1 MDETHKEKDDI
12 IQKTIKEIAKKMLLN
27 DFDIDNIIKATGL
40 KRKKVEKIQRILMI
54 LDGNQ
59 YETVSQY
66 FQKKFKEVHQ
76 ERLGEVLKYFDLAIK
91 EKDQSEQEYLRKLII
106 IAVNSLVSI
115 KDNFL
120 LRTALNLFEI
130 GLDINDVINA
140 TWLTKDQIIKFMLKE
155 ERKLWNI

>member
-1 MDETHKEKDDI
+1 MDETLKEKDDI

>member
-27 DFDIDNIIKATGL
+27 DFDIDNIIKVTGL
-40 KRKKVEKIQRILMI
+40 KRKEVEKIQRILMI